1 MPEVDAPRCTLACLC
16 SFFMVLAPSS
26 LAAMLRNAASC
37 MMQQGLAQRAAAVS
51 LVCPSYPPMES
62 ATMQQ
67 TRQSIP
73 GQDSESCAGNHQWA
87 RQQG

>member
-1 MPEVDAPRCTLACLC
+1 MPEVDEPRCTLACLC
-16 SFFMVLAPSS
+16 SFFMVLAPNS
-26 LAAMLRNAASC
+26 LAASC